1 VNTEF
6 YDPTTML
13 NAENLGPSAGVY
25 ARTPHQ
31 EQPTIVTRRWHLAGL
46 LAAGYFTFVPL
57 ALAHGNSAGHMSA
70 MGSQGNGQR
79 HEHGGYSNP
88 FWDSWPAYQAGL
100 YTSAY
105 SYTPTSEQQATAK
118 QQVAGYLL
126 AVKKGRKHPARHR
139 YISVE
144 TLRPTKKQ
152 LEEFTRRQA
161 PTRRVE
167 PAQLRCLMVF
177 DTQTR
182 EFVGSGCYVVDT
194 APFAGEVAKFETMSA
209 EFVGHEKL

>member
-1 VNTEF
+1 VNVEF
-6 YDPTTML
+6 YNLKPMP
-13 NAENLGPSAGVY
+13 NEENLGPSAPVCT
-25 ARTPHQ
+25 RTPHQ
-31 EQPTIVTRRWHLAGL
+31 EESTIMTRRWHLAGL

-57 ALAHGNSAGHMSA
+57 ALTHGHSAGHMSA
-70 MGSQGNGQR
+70 MGSQGNGQC
-79 HEHGGYSNP
+79 HEHRGYSNP
-88 FWDSWPAYQAGL
+88 FWDSSFAYHAGL

-118 QQVAGYLL
+118 QQVASYLL
-126 AVKKGRKHPARHR
+126 AVKKGRKHPATHR

-152 LEEFTRRQA
+152 LEDFTRKQA

-177 DTQTR
+177 DTETR

-194 APFAGEVAKFETMSA
+194 APFAGEVAKFETRSA